1 MNGVVLGVCLTTVSY
16 ILISKLMKQKDS
28 AIRGYIDSS
37 AEKMRD
43 YLDKF
48 IKEKENKQS
57 DNLETNSG
65 FENKKNKL
73 FQKE

>member
-16 ILISKLMKQKDS
+16 VLISKLIKQKES
-28 AIRGYIDSS
+28 AIRTYIDSS
-37 AEKMRD
+37 AEKIRD
-43 YLDKF
+43 YLNKF
-48 IKEKENKQS
+48 IKENKQS
-57 DNLETNSG
+57 DSMETNSN